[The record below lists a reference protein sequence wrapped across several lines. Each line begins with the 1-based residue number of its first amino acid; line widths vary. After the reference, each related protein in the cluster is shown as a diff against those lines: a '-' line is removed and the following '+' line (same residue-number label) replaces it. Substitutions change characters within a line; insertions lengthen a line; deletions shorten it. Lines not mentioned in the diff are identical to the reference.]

1 MYNTFL
7 LGFLAHFCLV
17 FLFSV
22 RYRSMIHKYVLK
34 YVVNSLC
41 HADKKK
47 STSKMYSLI
56 CCSLWFLTC
65 YVPISSKHFVIT
77 LCIILYSVLRRSMPY
92 LTPKRVSASILYST
106 CNIYI
111 FWLYW
116 FVSSK
121 HTYLLLSLLLYC
133 GIIMLEANLETQ
145 MNRPINLLR
154 VPY

>member
-7 LGFLAHFCLV
+7 LGFSAHFCLV

-92 LTPKRVSASILYST
+92 LTLKECLQAYYIVPAIFIYFGFIGLCRQSIPT
-106 CNIYI
+106 C
-111 FWLYW
+111 
-116 FVSSK
+116 
-121 HTYLLLSLLLYC
+121 YC
-133 GIIMLEANLETQ
+133 HCCYTAA
-145 MNRPINLLR
+145 
-154 VPY
+154 